1 MKIRLY
7 WKLTFI
13 FCSLVVFVLTGVY
26 FYLNTHL
33 KIYVETR
40 IQDNLKKDL
49 ILNKNI
55 IDNELIRNINSVDAG
70 LLADRIGQSLGVRA
84 TIIDPDGVVIG
95 DSEVGKEGLS
105 KLENHITRAE
115 VRDAIRKGFGE
126 SKRFSASV
134 RKNMLYMAA
143 PLGKD
148 KLIGILRLAIS
159 LSEIELIESKMF
171 GIISIAI
178 MFALLATLIASFF
191 VSIMISRPL
200 YEMSATAKRL
210 ATGDFSRKA
219 AVHSNDEIGDLARAL
234 NYMAD
239 EINAKVKNVS
249 SEKAKLEAI
258 LASMFEGIMLTNEK
272 GEILLIN
279 PSARKMF
286 LIDLPPEGRKPLEII
301 RNNALQ
307 EIVDRVLN
315 ENREVITQEVQ
326 IASPE
331 QKTIMI
337 NGVPIVKDNVIEG
350 AVFVFHDITE
360 LKRLEEIRK
369 DFVANVSHELRT
381 PISSIKG
388 YAETLLDGKVDDK
401 DTVKEFLGIIYQD
414 SNRLANLIDDLLD
427 LSRIESGKMKMEFEL
442 LEILPIVKSC
452 INILG
457 KAAKDKSLSMKLDI
471 PADLPKVP
479 GDHKRLLQV
488 FLNLLDNAIK
498 YTPEGGS
505 ITISAS
511 GKEKMVQVDISD
523 TGIGIPE
530 KDLPRIFERFY
541 RVDKARSRELGGT
554 GLGLSIVKHIVQ
566 AHNGQVWV
574 QSTLGHGSTFSFTI
588 STIYSTPLTKCDV

>member
-1 MKIRLY
+1 MRIRIY

-13 FCSLVVFVLTGVY
+13 FCSLIVLILTAAY
-26 FYLNTHL
+26 FSLNTHL

-49 ILNKNI
+49 LLNKNL
-55 IDNELIRNINSVDAG
+55 IDNELSQKINSADTDD
-70 LLADRIGQSLGVRA
+70 LANRIGQSLGVRA
-84 TIIDPDGVVIG
+84 TIINPEGIVIG

-115 VRDAIRKGFGE
+115 IQDAIQKGFGQ
-126 SKRFSASV
+126 SKRFSTSI
-134 RKNMLYMAA
+134 RKNMLYMAV
-143 PLGKD
+143 PLGKS
-148 KLIGILRLAIS
+148 KLIGILRLAIP
-159 LSEIELIESKMF
+159 LSDIELIESRMF
-171 GIISIAI
+171 KTISITI
-178 MFALLATLIASFF
+178 IFALLATLIASFF

-200 YEMSATAKRL
+200 YEMSAIAKRL

-219 AVHSNDEIGDLARAL
+219 MVHSNDETGDLAKAL
-234 NYMAD
+234 NDMAD
-239 EINAKVKNVS
+239 EINAKVKNIS

-258 LASMFEGIMLTNEK
+258 LSSMFEGIMLTNER
-272 GEILLIN
+272 GEILLLN
-279 PSARKMF
+279 PSIRKLF
-286 LIDLPPEGRKPLEII
+286 FIDSSPEGRKPLEVI
-301 RNNALQ
+301 RNNAIQ
-307 EIVDRVLN
+307 EIVDRVLH
-315 ENREVITQEVQ
+315 ENREVITQEVS
-326 IASPE
+326 ISIPE

-388 YAETLLDGKVDDK
+388 YAETLLDGKADNE
-401 DTVKEFLGIIYQD
+401 DTVKEFLSIIYQD

-427 LSRIESGKMKMEFEL
+427 LSKIESGKMKMDFEP
-442 LEILPIVKSC
+442 LEILPIVSRCVNVLDKS
-452 INILG
+452 
-457 KAAKDKSLSMKLDI
+457 AKDKTLSIKLDI
-471 PADLPKVP
+471 PADLSKVL
-479 GDHKRLLQV
+479 GDHKRLSQV

-505 ITISAS
+505 ITVNATN
-511 GKEKMVQVDISD
+511 KEQIVQIDISD
-523 TGIGIPE
+523 TGIGIAE

-554 GLGLSIVKHIVQ
+554 GLGLSIVKHIIQ

-574 QSTLGHGSTFSFTI
+574 QSTLGQGSTFSFTI
-588 STIYSTPLTKCDV
+588 PIA